1 MRQPGKINKTGYEPD
16 PLPPD
21 AGNRPKVETSAPH
34 GSVFVLVGLG
44 FMFFLAILVIFV
56 MPELGAR
63 KETDRTGMAVSRS
76 QQEKKTAAVEEE
88 QAEPEPQQ
96 EIINA
101 PVLQKISSGREQK
114 KEDLRKQACQQAI
127 GQAITA
133 LAEKKFTRARA
144 ALDQA
149 KTIRPNDRI
158 IVDLAEQIDDREQ
171 THRLLSLEEQSV
183 KSAEQEK
190 WQQALD
196 TCSQALVLSP
206 TAAFALSC
214 RDNARSRL
222 ELDTRL
228 EAILSQPE
236 KLFAP
241 GPLRAAKEVQ
251 RYALTIA
258 APGPRL
264 TGQLSRLAPLVTLAE
279 TETEIMLHS
288 DGLTDIVIYH
298 VGRLGRFNLKK
309 LMLRSGNYTA
319 VGSRAGFRD
328 VRRLLKVRADGKN
341 DFTVR
346 CEERI

>member
-1 MRQPGKINKTGYEPD
+1 MGKPGKINKTGYEPD

-21 AGNRPKVETSAPH
+21 AGNRPQVESRAPH
-34 GSVFVLVGLG
+34 GSVFVLVSLG
-44 FMFFLAILVIFV
+44 FMLFLAILVIFV
-56 MPELGAR
+56 LPEFGAR
-63 KETDRTGMAVSRS
+63 KETGRTGMAVSQP
-76 QQEKKTAAVEEE
+76 QQDKKTAAEDDE
-88 QAEPEPQQ
+88 QARPEPQ
-96 EIINA
+96 EKIINA
-101 PVLQKISSGREQK
+101 PVFQGIPSNQEQK
-114 KEDLRKQACQQAI
+114 KENPRAEAFQQVM

-149 KTIRPNDRI
+149 KSIRPNDRI
-158 IVDLAEQIDDREQ
+158 IVELAGQIDDRELSQ
-171 THRLLSLEEQSV
+171 RLLSLEEQSV

-196 TCSQALVLSP
+196 ACAQALVLSP

-214 RDNARSRL
+214 RDNAGRRL
-222 ELDTRL
+222 ELDVRL
-228 EAILSQPE
+228 EAILNQPE
-236 KLFAP
+236 KLFSP
-241 GPLRAAKEVQ
+241 GSLRAAKELQ
-251 RYALTIA
+251 HYALTIA

-264 TGQLSRLAPLVTLAE
+264 AGQLFRLSPLIAQAE
-279 TETEIMLHS
+279 TETEIMLCS

-309 LMLRSGNYTA
+309 LILRPGNYTA

-341 DFTVR
+341 NFTVC
-346 CEERI
+346 CEEKI